1 MVIQKPYNLNKSRIP
16 TTLPVALSVLQLQ
29 HNSLNRRGWW
39 QAVLNARL
47 RTLSILLADNDDIRF
62 LSALGIFSSETGY
75 GQIFDRSWF
84 LKKNSQVLVK
94 IECRRCQLTELTQH
108 STFHSVRPA
117 PPIQALIFFNGILPS
132 PHFQIAFTWS

>member
-39 QAVLNARL
+39 QARL

-84 LKKNSQVLVK
+84 FKKNSQVLVK
-94 IECRRCQLTELTQH
+94 ILLAQVDVGIGHVQFSGSFRL
-108 STFHSVRPA
+108 HSVGLDKKLLKCMV
-117 PPIQALIFFNGILPS
+117 QCE
-132 PHFQIAFTWS
+132 

>member
-1 MVIQKPYNLNKSRIP
+1 MAGRTECKVENF
-16 TTLPVALSVLQLQ
+16 V
-29 HNSLNRRGWW
+29 NSGRW
-39 QAVLNARL
+39 QR
-47 RTLSILLADNDDIRF
+47 NDDIRF

-94 IECRRCQLTELTQH
+94 IEGRRCQLTELTQH

-132 PHFQIAFTWS
+132 PHFQIAFTWC